1 MAHPRTVSVKALAKI
16 NLSLRVLHK
25 RADGYHELRT
35 IFQTISLGDEIT
47 LAYTPARTTR
57 VSIESSVEIPNNL
70 AVRAAHAVLE
80 ASKAAGKVH
89 LILEKRIPM
98 GGGLGGGST
107 DAAAVLLAL
116 PGLTGKRL
124 ARETQA
130 AIAASLGSDV
140 PFFLIGGTVLGLG
153 RGEELYPFPEPK
165 ASHGLL
171 LTPAIHVSTPE
182 AYHALGRTPEP
193 VSAAGYAAG
202 SWRIREGAGL
212 DQWRPLC
219 VNDFEE
225 AVFRRHPELGR
236 LRRRMERA
244 GARIARMTGSGSAIF
259 GLFGSKQQAI
269 DAAKQFGDTPHTLF
283 RTVDKRQYDR
293 LWGEALP

>member
-1 MAHPRTVSVKALAKI
+1 MAQPRITIVRALAKI

-25 RADGYHELRT
+25 RPDNYHELRT
-35 IFQTISLGDEIT
+35 IFQTISLADEIT
-47 LAYTPARTTR
+47 LAYTPARRTE
-57 VSIESSVEIPNNL
+57 VSIESSVEIANNL

-80 ASKAAGKVH
+80 ASKATGRLH
-89 LILEKRIPM
+89 IILEKRIPM

-107 DAAAVLLAL
+107 DAAAVVLAL
-116 PGLTGKRL
+116 PCLTGKRL
-124 ARETQA
+124 AREAQA
-130 AIAASLGSDV
+130 EIAASLGSDV

-165 ASHGLL
+165 ASYGLL

-182 AYHALGRTPEP
+182 AYAALGRTSHP
-193 VSAAGYAAG
+193 VSAAGFATG
-202 SWRIREGAGL
+202 SWRVCEGAPL
-212 DQWRPLC
+212 DQWWALC

-236 LRRRMERA
+236 LRRRMEKS

-259 GLFGSKQQAI
+259 GLFDSRKQAME
-269 DAAKQFGDTPHTLF
+269 AAKQFGDTPHTLF
-283 RTVDKRQYDR
+283 RTVDKRQYDK
-293 LWGEALP
+293 LWGKALL